1 MTKQKWPA
9 LCIDGHPAN
18 PGELEFRP
26 FLTLPLAMEAIRL
39 KQPFEV
45 WAPVHVRG
53 KPGDWLVH
61 MDGGLHIFT
70 DTRFKELY
78 KPTTISALEAELNLL
93 GPPKRPWTATH
104 GSLDL
109 GNPPSS
115 FTAVTP
121 PQSVFRPETIAMLR
135 RVGAITTPPL
145 DTRDQPPPVRGKKLV
160 ASHARDFF
168 EAVLQHQEAKGLRKY
183 GTPLETFNGRNP
195 LLDLLGELVD
205 AVMYCSQA
213 ILERMAREDKDA
225 GDP

>member
-1 MTKQKWPA
+1 
-9 LCIDGHPAN
+9 
-18 PGELEFRP
+18 
-26 FLTLPLAMEAIRL
+26 MEAIRL

-93 GPPKRPWTATH
+93 GPPNRPWTVTH

-109 GNPPSS
+109 SNPPSS

-121 PQSVFRPETIAMLR
+121 PVTYPPLIKPETITRLR
-135 RVGAITTPPL
+135 RLGAIFTPHP
-145 DTRDQPPPVRGKKLV
+145 DWEQPKPTEGKELV
-160 ASHARDFF
+160 APHARDFF
-168 EAVLQHQEAKGLRKY
+168 ESVLEQQSAKGLAKY
-183 GTPLETFNGRNP
+183 GTPLKTFNGRNP

-205 AVMYCSQA
+205 AVVYCSQA
-213 ILERMAREDKDA
+213 ILEQRAKADEDA